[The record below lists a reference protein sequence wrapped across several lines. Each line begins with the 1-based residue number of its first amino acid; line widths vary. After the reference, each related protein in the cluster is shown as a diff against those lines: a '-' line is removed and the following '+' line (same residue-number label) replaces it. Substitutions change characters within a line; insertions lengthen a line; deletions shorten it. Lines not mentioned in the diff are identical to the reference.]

1 MNFIAI
7 DFETAT
13 FQRTSICETGICVVR
28 NGEIAETK
36 SWLVNIHLPE
46 FKWHC
51 SLQTARKIYSFGC
64 NSLGYLCER
73 LGIPKGTHHRAGDD
87 AEKCARLYLKELED
101 AGKT

>member
-1 MNFIAI
+1 MYCPA
-7 DFETAT
+7 
-13 FQRTSICETGICVVR
+13 
-28 NGEIAETK
+28 K
-36 SWLVNIHLPE
+36 LYNIHLPE

-87 AEKCARLYLKELED
+87 AEMCARLYLKELED